1 MDPKTD
7 IHRRPRVKYIFTSA
21 DYPCIHTDPNDPT
34 SPCVPTFVNVRL
46 KVTDTFG
53 RTAEDK
59 IDVELVR

>member
-1 MDPKTD
+1 
-7 IHRRPRVKYIFTSA
+7 VKYIFTSA